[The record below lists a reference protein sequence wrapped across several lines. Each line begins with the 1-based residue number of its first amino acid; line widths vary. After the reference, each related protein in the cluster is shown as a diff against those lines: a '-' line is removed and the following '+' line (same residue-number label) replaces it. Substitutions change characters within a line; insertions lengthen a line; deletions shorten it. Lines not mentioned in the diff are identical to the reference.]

1 MGKYLVALIWPVGI
15 AIIAGAAFLVATSPR
30 TATRP
35 QAATAT
41 AARNKREAVP
51 AARRSHKAS
60 GPRAGFLD
68 ACWGSARFAIL
79 AALGALIIFGL
90 MCALGVLVVNH
101 GLAIDQPIFRWM
113 NGHQV
118 HVMAALMNR
127 LTKIG
132 NTWTVWGAAFA
143 AAACLTVSWRSSRWL
158 PAVAFAV
165 VIVGDHYTTLAL
177 RHVFHRLGP
186 PTSPLGTFPSGGCD
200 RVILFYG
207 LIGYLLWREFSGQ
220 RRTAIGIGAAV
231 AALGFNEA
239 YSRVY
244 LGLHWFT
251 DALSGLLYGVLLLV
265 AFIFAVEFVAGRQV
279 VTRPAD
285 PPAPADVQG
294 VSAVAGLQP

>member
-1 MGKYLVALIWPVGI
+1 MGKYLAVLIWPVGI
-15 AIIAGAAFLVATSPR
+15 AVIAGAAYLLARHQPALATTGGRGSGAAP
-30 TATRP
+30 AT
-35 QAATAT
+35 
-41 AARNKREAVP
+41 
-51 AARRSHKAS
+51 RRSHKVS
-60 GPRAGFLD
+60 GNRAGLAD
-68 ACWGSARFAIL
+68 ACWGSARFAVV
-79 AALGALIIFGL
+79 AAIGAIIIFGL

-101 GLAIDQPIFRWM
+101 GLAIDRPIFRWM
-113 NGHQV
+113 SGHQV
-118 HVMAALMNR
+118 HAMAALMNR
-127 LTKIG
+127 LTKLG

-143 AAACLTVSWRSSRWL
+143 AAACLTVTWRSNRWL
-158 PAVAFAV
+158 PVVAFAV
-165 VIVGDHYTTLAL
+165 VIVGDHFTTLAL

-220 RRTAIGIGAAV
+220 RRMAIGIGAAV

-251 DALSGLLYGVLLLV
+251 DAMSGLLYGVLLLA
-265 AFIFAVEFVAGRQV
+265 AFIFAVEFVAGRQG

-285 PPAPADVQG
+285 SASPASVEQG
-294 VSAVAGLQP
+294 AAVTREFAP